1 LTLTIRPLTTQDRA
15 GWEPLF
21 KGYGEFYKRPVSPE
35 TADRVWSW
43 LMDPAHVV
51 EGLIVLDDHG
61 KAVGMAHFRA
71 LPRPLAG
78 QTAGFLDD
86 LFVDPAARGARV
98 AAAIL
103 DRLKEIGRER
113 GWALFR
119 WLTADDN
126 FRARG
131 VYDRH
136 ASRTFWITYEMS
148 CAEKDPAR

>member
-1 LTLTIRPLTTQDRA
+1 MTVTIRALQPGDRA

-21 KGYGEFYKRPVSPE
+21 RGYGDFYKRPVAPE

-43 LMDPAHVV
+43 LMDPTHAV
-51 EGLIVLDDHG
+51 EGLIALDGAG
-61 KAVGMAHFRA
+61 KAIGIAHFRA
-71 LPRPLAG
+71 LPRPLIG

-86 LFVDPAARGARV
+86 LFIDPAARGSK
-98 AAAIL
+98 AADAIL
-103 DRLKEIGRER
+103 ERLQEIGRER

-136 ASRTFWITYEMS
+136 ATRTYWITYEMS